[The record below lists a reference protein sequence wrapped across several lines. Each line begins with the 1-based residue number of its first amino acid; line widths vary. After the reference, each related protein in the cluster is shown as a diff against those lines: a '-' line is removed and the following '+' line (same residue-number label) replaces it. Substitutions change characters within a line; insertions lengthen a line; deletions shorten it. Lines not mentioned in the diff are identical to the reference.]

1 MTNIFIY
8 ILYSFIPHKNVIV
21 VVPYPQQNFSLW
33 PYHCHKAAKDILN
46 TFVSK
51 PQRCHIR
58 HGDAIPRLSLPLG
71 IAIAYLSS
79 CDFIESGNS
88 AGGSSLRQQTP
99 DYVITYL

>member
-1 MTNIFIY
+1 MFLTGYRSFLNI
-8 ILYSFIPHKNVIV
+8 
-21 VVPYPQQNFSLW
+21 QSLVLSCDKEMQ
-33 PYHCHKAAKDILN
+33 Y
-46 TFVSK
+46 
-51 PQRCHIR
+51 IR